1 MVSFQV
7 ALVIWLFALR
17 RPLPETKPA
26 PTLLPKDTYHS
37 YGRLIDQRLKDLD
50 RDIQEVMKP

>member
-1 MVSFQV
+1 
-7 ALVIWLFALR
+7 LR

-26 PTLLPKDTYHS
+26 PTLLPKGTYHLCAQ
-37 YGRLIDQRLKDLD
+37 LIGQRLQDLD